1 MYIAFTLEVPR
12 LFSLI
17 RPCLALLTLGPLG
30 PFLPAARIY
39 TLPRGSA
46 RYIYITLNFPPNPQK
61 CPVGGLGPPRSKTTP
76 LSHRIA
82 VLAWDRRQFHTESP
96 FRLGIVE
103 SLIRNRRSGLG
114 SATLPHGI
122 AVLACDRRQSRTV
135 SPVWPGT
142 VGSPARNRRSG
153 LGSAALP
160 HGFAVLA
167 WDRGEPRRE

>member
-1 MYIAFTLEVPR
+1 MYVAFTLEVPR
-12 LFSLI
+12 RFSLI

-46 RYIYITLNFPPNPQK
+46 RYIYITLNLPSNPPK
-61 CPVGGLGPPRSKTTP
+61 IGLGELGAPRSKSTP
-76 LSHRIA
+76 LSHRIV

-114 SATLPHGI
+114 SATVPHGI
-122 AVLACDRRQSRTV
+122 AVLAWDRRQSRTE
-135 SPVWPGT
+135 SPVWPGI
-142 VGSPARNRRSG
+142 VDSPARNRRSG
-153 LGSAALP
+153 FGSAAVP

-167 WDRGEPRRE
+167 WDRREPRTE